1 MNQRFQKLSVSGR
14 TLASYAP
21 AYAALGLSL
30 IEAVGSGWTEFVAD
44 ALDRAETLGQK
55 ALSLDPASTVAYRLL
70 AQVDVMRGRFD
81 LALSQVDR
89 ALEINPSDAESYMVR
104 GNVLVWAGRSAEAL
118 LWLEGALRFDR
129 ANTRTSLLLG
139 MAYYLLDRYGEAVE
153 AVDRALAGNLGRNTQ
168 LMGRPV
174 LAASYAQLNKPQD
187 AERERTTVMRMSPFL
202 DAERFRRTIRHARC
216 PRPHARRAEK
226 GGLSLSRALS
236 RIDFNFA
243 INATVN

>member
-1 MNQRFQKLSVSGR
+1 MQLIS

-118 LWLEGALRFDR
+118 PWLEGALRFDR
-129 ANTRTSLLLG
+129 AYTRTSLLLG
-139 MAYYLLDRYGEAVE
+139 MAYSKLC
-153 AVDRALAGNLGRNTQ
+153 
-168 LMGRPV
+168 
-174 LAASYAQLNKPQD
+174 AAEQA
-187 AERERTTVMRMSPFL
+187 TG
-202 DAERFRRTIRHARC
+202 RRTRADDGDAHVAVSR
-216 PRPHARRAEK
+216 RRAVSPDNSARKMPATTCSK
-226 GGLSLSRALS
+226 G
-236 RIDFNFA
+236 
-243 INATVN
+243 